1 MTAHLHARQQS
12 RERGDEE
19 EESDRSHGEALFNC
33 MSLYAYSMAGQ
44 MIFSERGWS
53 AEFAQ
58 AKQRSHL
65 APRDGYHADASF
77 ERPRSVFRHGL
88 PLRRLKHLQG
98 VDRGRA
104 RLGGHEAEGVI
115 GIWEHLGEA
124 ED

>member
-12 RERGDEE
+12 RERGDED
-19 EESDRSHGEALFNC
+19 EESVRSHGEALFNC

-65 APRDGYHADASF
+65 APRDEQKAFAGMVDSDYSKTRGA
-77 ERPRSVFRHGL
+77 EKL
-88 PLRRLKHLQG
+88 PAHLDG
-98 VDRGRA
+98 A
-104 RLGGHEAEGVI
+104 RWLPC
-115 GIWEHLGEA
+115 
-124 ED
+124 